1 MISNVSLDR
10 KRQHQSDWNFS
21 FARSTDSNNEVASV
35 LSILDKGARLCD
47 GISRRELMRV
57 GSLTL
62 GGLSLPQL
70 LAAKET
76 TQPAP
81 VSDKAFGRAKNVIF
95 LYLAGGPPQ
104 HETFDPKPDAPDGI
118 RGPFKPIST
127 NVPGIQ
133 FCELLPR
140 TAAMSD
146 KLAVCRSMATNDN
159 VHSSSGAWVLT
170 GYKYRGPNARTIQP
184 TDWPYFGSV
193 VKQLKPGEKLPALT
207 SVWLPDVMR
216 LNENVT
222 PSGQTA
228 GFLGPQWNPEVFVG
242 DPAEPTYEI
251 ESLRKTDIT
260 PVQLGRRQ
268 SLLSQIEQRFHRLD
282 SSFNTYDSFQQQAFD
297 LLTSGTARQAF
308 DIAQE
313 PDTVRD
319 RYGRNRWGQSVLLAR
334 RLVEAGVR
342 LVHVHWPREPGD
354 NASDNPLW
362 DTHAQNADRVEDVL
376 CPMFDVGFS
385 ALIEDLDQRGL
396 LDETL
401 VVTIGEFGR
410 TPKIN
415 SKGGRD
421 HWGSVFSFA
430 MAGAGI
436 SGGQVYGSSDK
447 TGGFP
452 ASNRVQPGDL
462 TATMFHLLGVS
473 HQGHFLDA
481 QDRPHRLTGGEPIWQ
496 MIGSEP
502 ATSERIASTGDMT
515 RVPPFDPTRYLM
527 QTNFAGKDTLK
538 PVTEPS
544 RPKGWRADP
553 LLISLSDDRLGAT
566 VLEDRDEPTAALGF
580 NITNGS
586 EQKIAQHAKA
596 YLAQEVRSPY
606 PGSYVFRVRL
616 RTEFS
621 SEDFFHDV
629 FQKHFTCRLVF
640 FQFNAQTKRVNESRE
655 LASTTIDLE
664 PPENNSNTWQTV
676 ELSKTFVNPNPG
688 SNFSF
693 GAGMGVSIQLI
704 KSSSGS
710 LSIAPTD
717 RAFLRIVDVELDFL
731 GKAVNDQ
738 VKV

>member
-1 MISNVSLDR
+1 VQVQFKLQGTSML
-10 KRQHQSDWNFS
+10 
-21 FARSTDSNNEVASV
+21 SV
-35 LSILDKGARLCD
+35 FNKGTRLCD
-47 GISRRELMRV
+47 GISRRELLRV

-70 LAAKET
+70 LAAKEMS
-76 TQPAP
+76 QPGP
-81 VSDKAFGRAKNVIF
+81 VSDIAFGRAKNVIF

-104 HETFDPKPDAPDGI
+104 HETFDPKPNAPDGI

-146 KLAVCRSMATNDN
+146 KLAVCRSMATDDN

-207 SVWLPDVMR
+207 SVWLPDIMR

-242 DPAEPTYEI
+242 DPAEPKYEI
-251 ESLRKTDIT
+251 ESLRETDIT
-260 PVQLGRRQ
+260 PIQLGRRQ
-268 SLLSQIEQRFHRLD
+268 SLLSQLEDRFRRLD
-282 SSFNTYDSFQQQAFD
+282 GSFGTYDSFQQQAFD
-297 LLTSGTARQAF
+297 LLTSGQARQAF

-313 PDTVRD
+313 PAAVRD

-362 DTHAQNADRVEDVL
+362 DTHTQNADRVEDVL

-385 ALIEDLDQRGL
+385 ALIEDLYQRGL

-401 VVTIGEFGR
+401 VVAIGEFGR

-415 SKGGRD
+415 ANGGRD

-462 TATMFHLLGVS
+462 TASMFHLLGVP
-473 HQGHFLDA
+473 HQGYFLDS
-481 QDRPHRLTGGEPIWQ
+481 QNRPHRLTDGEPLWKLL
-496 MIGSEP
+496 GSEP
-502 ATSERIASTGDMT
+502 ATSERVAPTGDVA
-515 RVPPFDPTRYLM
+515 RVPPFDPTRYLVR
-527 QTNFAGKDTLK
+527 TDFAEQEPLK
-538 PVTEPS
+538 PITEPS

-553 LLISLSDDRLGAT
+553 LNLL
-566 VLEDRDEPTAALGF
+566 
-580 NITNGS
+580 
-586 EQKIAQHAKA
+586 
-596 YLAQEVRSPY
+596 PY
-606 PGSYVFRVRL
+606 
-616 RTEFS
+616 
-621 SEDFFHDV
+621 
-629 FQKHFTCRLVF
+629 
-640 FQFNAQTKRVNESRE
+640 
-655 LASTTIDLE
+655 
-664 PPENNSNTWQTV
+664 
-676 ELSKTFVNPNPG
+676 
-688 SNFSF
+688 
-693 GAGMGVSIQLI
+693 
-704 KSSSGS
+704 
-710 LSIAPTD
+710 
-717 RAFLRIVDVELDFL
+717 
-731 GKAVNDQ
+731 
-738 VKV
+738 

>member
-1 MISNVSLDR
+1 M
-10 KRQHQSDWNFS
+10 
-21 FARSTDSNNEVASV
+21 
-35 LSILDKGARLCD
+35 LSILNKGTRLCD
-47 GISRRELMRV
+47 GLSRRELMRV

-70 LAAKET
+70 LKARDIS
-76 TQPAP
+76 QPAP

-146 KLAVCRSMATNDN
+146 KLAVCRSMATDDN

-184 TDWPYFGSV
+184 TDWPYVGSV
-193 VKQLKPGEKLPALT
+193 VKQLKPSEKLPALT

-242 DPAEPTYEI
+242 DPAEPTYQI
-251 ESLRKTDIT
+251 ESLRETDIT
-260 PVQLGRRQ
+260 PIQLERRQ
-268 SLLSQIEQRFHRLD
+268 SLLSQLEERFRHLD
-282 SSFNTYDSFQQQAFD
+282 GSVTAYDSFQQQAFD
-297 LLTSGTARQAF
+297 LLTSGKARQAF
-308 DIAQE
+308 DISRE
-313 PDTVRD
+313 PEVVRE

-385 ALIEDLDQRGL
+385 ALIEDLEQRGL
-396 LDETL
+396 LDDTL
-401 VVTIGEFGR
+401 VVTVGEFGR

-415 SKGGRD
+415 AKGGRD

-447 TGGFP
+447 DGAFP

-462 TATMFHLLGVS
+462 TATMFHLLGVP

-481 QDRPHRLTGGEPIWQ
+481 QNRPHRLTDGEPLWQ
-496 MIGSEP
+496 LLGSEP
-502 ATSERIASTGDMT
+502 ATPERVASTGNVA
-515 RVPPFDPTRYLM
+515 RVPPFDPTRYLL
-527 QTNFAGKDTLK
+527 QKDFAGDDPLK
-538 PVTEPS
+538 PVVEPS

-553 LLISLSDDRLGAT
+553 LYSLAREDQFSAT
-566 VLEDRDEPTAALGF
+566 VLRDLNEPTAALGF
-580 NITNGS
+580 NLGAGAPL
-586 EQKIAQHAKA
+586 EIAQNAKV

-606 PGSYVFRVRL
+606 PGSYRLRVRL
-616 RTEFS
+616 RAEASSPEF
-621 SEDFFHDV
+621 FANV
-629 FQKHFTCRLVF
+629 FRQNFTCRLVF
-640 FQFNAQTKRVNESRE
+640 FQFNSQSKFVNESHE
-655 LASTTIDLE
+655 LASTACEVILVETGTDK
-664 PPENNSNTWQTV
+664 WQTV
-676 ELSKTFVNPNPG
+676 ELSKQFVNPNPG

-693 GAGMGVSIQLI
+693 GAGLGVAFQIV
-704 KSSSGS
+704 KSSGGI
-710 LSIAPTD
+710 LKVAAGD
-717 RAFLRIVDVELDFL
+717 RAFVRIADVTLEFL
-731 GKAVNDQ
+731 GKEVNEN

>member
-1 MISNVSLDR
+1 M
-10 KRQHQSDWNFS
+10 
-21 FARSTDSNNEVASV
+21 
-35 LSILDKGARLCD
+35 LSILNKGTRLCD

-70 LAAKET
+70 LAAKEVA
-76 TQPAP
+76 QPAP

-104 HETFDPKPDAPDGI
+104 HETFDPKPGAPDGI

-127 NVPGIQ
+127 NIPGIQ

-140 TAAMSD
+140 TAAMTD
-146 KLAVCRSMATNDN
+146 KLAICRSMATDDN

-193 VKQLKPGEKLPALT
+193 IKQLKPGETLPALT

-228 GFLGPQWNPEVFVG
+228 GFLGAQWNPEVFVG

-251 ESLRKTDIT
+251 ESLRETDIT

-268 SLLSQIEQRFHRLD
+268 SLLSQLEERFRRLD
-282 SSFNTYDSFQQQAFD
+282 GSFRTYDSFQQQAFD
-297 LLTSGTARQAF
+297 LLTSGRARQAF

-313 PDTVRD
+313 ADSVRD

-334 RLVEAGVR
+334 RLIEAGVR
-342 LVHVHWPREPGD
+342 LVHVQWPREPGD

-396 LDETL
+396 LEETL

-410 TPKIN
+410 TPRIN
-415 SKGGRD
+415 AKGGRD

-436 SGGQVYGSSDK
+436 SGGQVYGSSDRN
-447 TGGFP
+447 GGFP
-452 ASNRVQPGDL
+452 ASDRVQPGDL
-462 TATMFHLLGVS
+462 TATMFHLLGVP

-481 QDRPHRLTGGEPIWQ
+481 QDRPHRLTDGEPLWAIL
-496 MIGSEP
+496 GSEP
-502 ATSERIASTGDMT
+502 ATSQRTAPTGDVA
-515 RVPPFDPTRYLM
+515 RVPAYDPSQYLM
-527 QTNFAGKDTLK
+527 QTRFEEQEPLK
-538 PVTEPS
+538 PVTAPS
-544 RPKGWRADP
+544 RPKGWRGSP
-553 LLISLSDDRLGAT
+553 LNRPGQNAFGVSLL
-566 VLEDRDEPTAALGF
+566 RDLDLPTAGLGF
-580 NITNGS
+580 NLGDGS
-586 EQKIAQHAKA
+586 PLEIGQGQSA

-606 PGSYVFRVRL
+606 PGSYVFQVRL
-616 RTEFS
+616 RAEASS
-621 SEDFFHDV
+621 SEFFENT
-629 FQKHFTCRLVF
+629 FRQNFTCRLAF
-640 FQFNAQTKRVNESRE
+640 FQFNARTKHVNESRE
-655 LASTTIDLE
+655 LASTTVDLKPVDNGSDE
-664 PPENNSNTWQTV
+664 WQIA
-676 ELSKTFVNPNPG
+676 ELSKTFINPNPG

-693 GAGMGVSIQLI
+693 GAGMGVSIQLV
-704 KSSSGS
+704 KSTGGT
-710 LSIAPTD
+710 LQIAATD
-717 RAFLRIVDVELDFL
+717 RALVRIADVKLGFL
-731 GKAVNDQ
+731 GKEVNDN

>member
-1 MISNVSLDR
+1 
-10 KRQHQSDWNFS
+10 
-21 FARSTDSNNEVASV
+21 
-35 LSILDKGARLCD
+35 
-47 GISRRELMRV
+47 MRV

-70 LAAKET
+70 LAAKEIA
-76 TQPAP
+76 QPDP

-104 HETFDPKPDAPDGI
+104 HETFDPKPNAPDGI

-146 KLAVCRSMATNDN
+146 KLAVCRSMATDDN

-184 TDWPYFGSV
+184 TDWPYAGSV
-193 VKQLKPGEKLPALT
+193 VKQLKPSEKLPALT

-251 ESLRKTDIT
+251 ESLRETDIT
-260 PVQLGRRQ
+260 PIQLERRQ
-268 SLLSQIEQRFHRLD
+268 SLLSQLEDRFRHLD
-282 SSFNTYDSFQQQAFD
+282 GSFKTYGSFQQQAFD
-297 LLTSGTARQAF
+297 LLISGKARQAF
-308 DIAQE
+308 DVAKE
-313 PDTVRD
+313 PDAVRD

-342 LVHVHWPREPGD
+342 LVHVQWPREPGD

-385 ALIEDLDQRGL
+385 ALIEDLEQRGL

-410 TPKIN
+410 TPRIN
-415 SKGGRD
+415 AKGGRD
-421 HWGSVFSFA
+421 HWGSVFSFV

-447 TGGFP
+447 NGGFP
-452 ASNRVQPGDL
+452 ASDRVQPGDL
-462 TATMFHLLGVS
+462 TASMFHLLGVP
-473 HQGHFLDA
+473 HQGHFLDS
-481 QDRPHRLTGGEPIWQ
+481 QNRPHRLTDGEPLWKLL
-496 MIGSEP
+496 GSEP
-502 ATSERIASTGDMT
+502 ATAERMASTGDIA
-515 RVPPFDPTRYLM
+515 RVPPFDPTRYLVH
-527 QTNFAGKDTLK
+527 TDFAEKEPLK

-544 RPKGWRADP
+544 RPKGWRASP
-553 LLISLSDDRLGAT
+553 LNALHENSFGAT
-566 VLEDRDEPTAALGF
+566 VLRDLDQQSAVLGF
-580 NITNGS
+580 NLADGTPL
-586 EQKIAQHAKA
+586 EIAQNSKA
-596 YLAQEVRSPY
+596 YIAQEVRSPY
-606 PGSYVFRVRL
+606 PGSYVFRARL
-616 RTEFS
+616 RAEASS
-621 SEDFFHDV
+621 SEFFADV
-629 FQKHFTCRLVF
+629 FRQHFTCRLVF
-640 FQFNAQTKRVNESRE
+640 FQFNAQTKHVNESRE
-655 LASTTIDLE
+655 LASTTVDLKLAKA
-664 PPENNSNTWQTV
+664 NSDEWQTA
-676 ELSKTFVNPNPG
+676 ELSKSFVNPNPG

-693 GAGMGVSIQLI
+693 GAGMGVSIQLV
-704 KSSSGS
+704 KSSGGA
-710 LSIAPTD
+710 LKVQATD
-717 RAFLRIVDVELDFL
+717 RAFVRVADVKLDFL
-731 GKAVNDQ
+731 GKAVNDK

>member
-1 MISNVSLDR
+1 M
-10 KRQHQSDWNFS
+10 
-21 FARSTDSNNEVASV
+21 
-35 LSILDKGARLCD
+35 LSILNQGTRLCD

-70 LAAKET
+70 LASKEIA
-76 TQPAP
+76 QPAP

-104 HETFDPKPDAPDGI
+104 HETFDPKPNAPDGI

-140 TAAMSD
+140 TAAISD
-146 KLAVCRSMATNDN
+146 KLAICRSMATDDN

-193 VKQLKPGEKLPALT
+193 IKQLKPGQELPALT
-207 SVWLPDVMR
+207 SVWLPDIMR

-251 ESLRKTDIT
+251 ESLRKTNIT
-260 PVQLGRRQ
+260 PIQLERRQ
-268 SLLSQIEQRFHRLD
+268 SLLSQLDDRFRRLD
-282 SSFNTYDSFQQQAFD
+282 GSFKTYDSFQQQAFD
-297 LLTSGTARQAF
+297 LLTSGKARQAF
-308 DIAQE
+308 DIAKE
-313 PDTVRD
+313 PDAVRD

-342 LVHVHWPREPGD
+342 LVHVQWPREPGD

-415 SKGGRD
+415 AKGGRD

-447 TGGFP
+447 NGGFP
-452 ASNRVQPGDL
+452 ASDRVQPGDL
-462 TATMFHLLGVS
+462 TATMFHLLGVP

-481 QDRPHRLTGGEPIWQ
+481 QDRPHRLTAGEPLWKLL
-496 MIGSEP
+496 GSEP
-502 ATSERIASTGDMT
+502 ATAERMASTGDIA
-515 RVPPFDPTRYLM
+515 RVPPFDPTRYLVH
-527 QTNFAGKDTLK
+527 TDFTEKEPLK
-538 PVTEPS
+538 PITEPS
-544 RPKGWRADP
+544 RPKGWRAN
-553 LLISLSDDRLGAT
+553 LL
-566 VLEDRDEPTAALGF
+566 
-580 NITNGS
+580 N
-586 EQKIAQHAKA
+586 
-596 YLAQEVRSPY
+596 RS
-606 PGSYVFRVRL
+606 V
-616 RTEFS
+616 
-621 SEDFFHDV
+621 
-629 FQKHFTCRLVF
+629 
-640 FQFNAQTKRVNESRE
+640 
-655 LASTTIDLE
+655 
-664 PPENNSNTWQTV
+664 
-676 ELSKTFVNPNPG
+676 
-688 SNFSF
+688 
-693 GAGMGVSIQLI
+693 
-704 KSSSGS
+704 
-710 LSIAPTD
+710 
-717 RAFLRIVDVELDFL
+717 
-731 GKAVNDQ
+731 
-738 VKV
+738 